1 MGVSRREF
9 CRAGITAAAAA
20 GMGSVAYVAAQP
32 AEQIVKIL
40 AKKYEFVPENLT
52 LKRGV
57 PVVLELTSADV
68 AMGFDAPEFKV
79 RADIFP
85 GKVARMRILPERTG
99 KFEYLC
105 DVFCGSGHEEMGGTI
120 TVVD

>member
-1 MGVSRREF
+1 MGVSRRQF

-20 GMGSVAYVAAQP
+20 GMGSVAFVAAQP
-32 AEQIVKIL
+32 AEQVVKIL
-40 AKKYEFVPENLT
+40 AKKFEFIPENVT

-57 PVVLELTSADV
+57 PVMLELTTADV
-68 AMGFDAPEFKV
+68 AMGFDAPEFKA

-85 GKVARMRILPERTG
+85 EKVTRLRILPERAG
-99 KFEYLC
+99 KFDYLC